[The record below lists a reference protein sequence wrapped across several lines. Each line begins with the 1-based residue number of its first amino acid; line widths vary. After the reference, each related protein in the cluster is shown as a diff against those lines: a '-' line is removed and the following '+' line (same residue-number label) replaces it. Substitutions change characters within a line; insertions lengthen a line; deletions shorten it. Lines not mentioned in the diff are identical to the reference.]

1 MSICSQH
8 TDSQTHAKADV
19 AVSATLREAMPSNP
33 GDPLSCSFCH
43 KSQSVVRKLI
53 SSPSPPPHAYIC
65 DECITVCA
73 SILEDDRATGI
84 PMHPTG
90 EPHPLLTHPLV
101 SKLLSAI
108 ERWIQQESLG
118 GN

>member
-1 MSICSQH
+1 
-8 TDSQTHAKADV
+8 
-19 AVSATLREAMPSNP
+19 MPS
-33 GDPLSCSFCH
+33 DTEHPLSCSFCH

-53 SSPSPPPHAYIC
+53 SSPSPPPRAYIC

-73 SILEDDRATGI
+73 SILEDDRPSGT
-84 PMHPTG
+84 PMPPTG
-90 EPHPLLTHPLV
+90 EPHPLLTHPLA

-118 GN
+118 GDGAEEIAEMRALATQIMASQK